1 MTPIE
6 TLLVA
11 NRGEIARRVIRTARH
26 MGLSVVAVYAEPDA
40 DAPFVRE
47 ADRAI
52 PLGGTT
58 SEETYLDV
66 AKLLDAAQRTGA
78 DAVHP
83 GYGFLAE
90 NAGFA
95 RAVVDAGLT
104 WVGPSA
110 DAIAAM
116 GDKLTALAA
125 MERAGVPTLPRADAS
140 GLDGDELIEAGREV
154 GYPLMVKAAAGGGG
168 KGMRIVPEEAGLTE
182 AVASARRESGSAF
195 GDDTVFLERFVS
207 GGRHIEV
214 QILGDSTG
222 TVRHLFERECSI
234 QRRHQKIVEEAP
246 SPFVTDELRS
256 ALCDAGVAA
265 GQAVAYEG
273 AGTVEF
279 IVGDDGGFYFLEM
292 NTRLQVEHPVTELVT
307 GVDLVRQQLLIAQ
320 GRPME
325 VIDPVIEGAAIE
337 VRLYAEDP
345 ANEFLPQTGRLVR
358 WQEPGDGI
366 RVDTG
371 VETGSE
377 VSPYFDP
384 MLAKLMAWAP
394 DRPEASRR
402 LVGGLRRLG
411 VQGLTTNRD
420 FLLSILR
427 HPAFLDGDTTV
438 DFIERHQPARTGEPD
453 AATVRRAAVSAA
465 LADRAAFVAAPPP
478 GDLPATLPPGWRNNR
493 SQGETTRYLDDG
505 DTEVV
510 VDVWQQRDGSM
521 AGTVDDRSFEAL
533 IRGWTDPQL
542 DLEID
547 GERFAVTVIR
557 DGAKVWIDDG
567 VGEVRLTERP
577 RFPRPELETPTGGLT
592 ATMNGT
598 VQSVH
603 VAPGDEVA
611 AGDLIVVLEAMKMEH
626 RVVAP
631 FDGTVSAVL
640 VSSGE
645 IVPTDALL
653 AVIDE
658 AGDAEDAEAS
668 VEESA

>member
-377 VSPYFDP
+377 VSPHFDP